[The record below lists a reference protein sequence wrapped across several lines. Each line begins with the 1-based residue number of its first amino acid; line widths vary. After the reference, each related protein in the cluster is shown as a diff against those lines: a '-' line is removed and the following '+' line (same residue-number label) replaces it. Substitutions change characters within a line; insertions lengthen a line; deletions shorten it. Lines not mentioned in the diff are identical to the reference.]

1 MWEKAEKALLKDKYI
16 GPLVKK
22 YGKCKIRPIDQ
33 KDYFKDLV
41 DAIVQ
46 QQLSLKAAATIFGR
60 ITKELGGKVTPER
73 ILRKKDETLRA
84 CGLSYSKIKYLKDL
98 SSRVSAKSRSSSGRK
113 KGEYLDLFKLDKLSD
128 EKVMEELIKV
138 KGIGR
143 WTAEMFLM
151 FALARPDIFPA
162 DDMGLQNAFKK
173 LVSAKGRSSSGRKRN
188 LKPEKMAKFAER
200 WKPFRT
206 VASWYIWASL
216 ENK

>member
-1 MWEKAEKALLKDKYI
+1 MWDKAEKFLLKDKYI

-98 SSRVSAKSRSSSGRK
+98 SSRVKNGNLVLSKMN
-113 KGEYLDLFKLDKLSD
+113 KLSD
-128 EKVMEELIKV
+128 QEVMEELIAV
-138 KGIGR
+138 KGIGK
-143 WTAEMFLM
+143 WTTDMFLM
-151 FALARPDIFPA
+151 FTLARPDVFPA
-162 DDMGLQNAFKK
+162 EDMGIRNAMKQILKK
-173 LVSAKGRSSSGRKRN
+173 DMSFERMV
-188 LKPEKMAKFAER
+188 KFAER
-200 WKPFRT
+200 WRPWRT
-206 VASWYIWASL
+206 VASWYLWKIL
-216 ENK
+216 DG

>member
-98 SSRVSAKSRSSSGRK
+98 SSRVKNGNLVLSKMN
-113 KGEYLDLFKLDKLSD
+113 KLSD
-128 EKVMEELIKV
+128 QEVMEELIAV
-138 KGIGR
+138 KGIGK
-143 WTAEMFLM
+143 WTTDMFLM
-151 FALARPDIFPA
+151 FTLARPDVFPA
-162 DDMGLQNAFKK
+162 EDMGIRNAMKQILKK
-173 LVSAKGRSSSGRKRN
+173 DMSFERMV
-188 LKPEKMAKFAER
+188 KFAER
-200 WKPFRT
+200 WRPWRT
-206 VASWYIWASL
+206 VASWYLWKIL
-216 ENK
+216 DG

>member
-98 SSRVSAKSRSSSGRK
+98 SSRVKYGNLVLSKMN
-113 KGEYLDLFKLDKLSD
+113 KLSD
-128 EKVMEELIKV
+128 QEVMEELIAV

-143 WTAEMFLM
+143 WTSEMFLM

-173 LVSAKGRSSSGRKRN
+173 LVSAKGRSSFGRKRN

-200 WKPFRT
+200 WKPYRT
-206 VASWYIWASL
+206 VASWYIWRSL

>member
-98 SSRVSAKSRSSSGRK
+98 SSRVKNGNLVLSKMN
-113 KGEYLDLFKLDKLSD
+113 KLSD
-128 EKVMEELIKV
+128 QEVMEELIAV

-143 WTAEMFLM
+143 WTSEMFLM

-162 DDMGLQNAFKK
+162 DDMGLQNAFRK
-173 LVSAKGRSSSGRKRN
+173 LIKRN
-188 LKPEKMAKFAER
+188 LKPDKMAKFAER
-200 WKPFRT
+200 WKPYRT
-206 VASWYIWASL
+206 VASWYIWRSL
-216 ENK
+216 ENE

>member
-1 MWEKAEKALLKDKYI
+1 MWDKAEKFLLKDKYI

-98 SSRVSAKSRSSSGRK
+98 SSRVSAKGRSSSGRK
-113 KGEYLDLFKLDKLSD
+113 KGEYLDLSKLDKLSD
-128 EKVMEELIKV
+128 EKVMEELIAV

-143 WTAEMFLM
+143 WTSEMFLM
-151 FALARPDIFPA
+151 FALARPDIFPVG
-162 DDMGLQNAFKK
+162 DMGIRKGVLLLRPSF
-173 LVSAKGRSSSGRKRN
+173 AKATEGQV
-188 LKPEKMAKFAER
+188 EKFAER
-200 WKPFRT
+200 WKPYRT
-206 VASWYIWASL
+206 VASWYIWKSL
-216 ENK
+216 DNS

>member
-98 SSRVSAKSRSSSGRK
+98 SSRVKNGNLVLSKMN
-113 KGEYLDLFKLDKLSD
+113 KLSD
-128 EKVMEELIKV
+128 QEVMEELIAV

-143 WTAEMFLM
+143 WTSEMFLM
-151 FALARPDIFPA
+151 FALARPDIFPVG
-162 DDMGLQNAFKK
+162 DMGIRKGVLLLRPSF
-173 LVSAKGRSSSGRKRN
+173 AKATEGQV
-188 LKPEKMAKFAER
+188 EKFAER
-200 WKPFRT
+200 WKPYRT
-206 VASWYIWASL
+206 VASWYIWKSL
-216 ENK
+216 DNS

>member
-1 MWEKAEKALLKDKYI
+1 MWEKAEKFLLKDKYI

-98 SSRVSAKSRSSSGRK
+98 SSRVKNGNLVLSKMN
-113 KGEYLDLFKLDKLSD
+113 KLSD
-128 EKVMEELIKV
+128 QEVMEELIAV

-143 WTAEMFLM
+143 WTSEMFLM
-151 FALARPDIFPA
+151 FALARPDVFPA

-173 LVSAKGRSSSGRKRN
+173 LIKRN
-188 LKPEKMAKFAER
+188 LKPEKMEKFAEAH
-200 WKPFRT
+200 WKPYRT
-206 VASWYIWASL
+206 VASWYIWRSL
-216 ENK
+216 ENS

>member
-1 MWEKAEKALLKDKYI
+1 MWDKAEKFLAKDKYI

-98 SSRVSAKSRSSSGRK
+98 SSRVKNGNLVLSKMN
-113 KGEYLDLFKLDKLSD
+113 KLSD
-128 EKVMEELIKV
+128 QEVMEELIAV

-143 WTAEMFLM
+143 WTSEMFLM
-151 FALARPDIFPA
+151 HGPAPTLLRRPASNCVAL
-162 DDMGLQNAFKK
+162 G
-173 LVSAKGRSSSGRKRN
+173 GGRK
-188 LKPEKMAKFAER
+188 
-200 WKPFRT
+200 
-206 VASWYIWASL
+206 
-216 ENK
+216 

>member
-1 MWEKAEKALLKDKYI
+1 MWKKAEDFLSKDKYI
-16 GPLVKK
+16 RPLVKK
-22 YGKCKIRPIDQ
+22 YGVCKIRPINK

-73 ILRKKDETLRA
+73 ILRKKDETLRT

-98 SSRVSAKSRSSSGRK
+98 SSRVSAKGRSSAGRK
-113 KGEYLDLFKLDKLSD
+113 NGEHLDLSKMDMLPD

-173 LVSAKGRSSSGRKRN
+173 LIKRN

-200 WKPFRT
+200 WKPYRT
-206 VASWYIWASL
+206 VASWYIWKSL
-216 ENK
+216 ENS

>member
-60 ITKELGGKVTPER
+60 ITKEMGGKVTNER

-98 SSRVSAKSRSSSGRK
+98 SSRVKNGNLVLSKMN
-113 KGEYLDLFKLDKLSD
+113 KLSD
-128 EKVMEELIKV
+128 QEVMEELIAV

-143 WTAEMFLM
+143 WTSEMFLM
-151 FALARPDIFPA
+151 HGPAPTLLRRPASNCVAL
-162 DDMGLQNAFKK
+162 G
-173 LVSAKGRSSSGRKRN
+173 GGRK
-188 LKPEKMAKFAER
+188 
-200 WKPFRT
+200 
-206 VASWYIWASL
+206 
-216 ENK
+216 